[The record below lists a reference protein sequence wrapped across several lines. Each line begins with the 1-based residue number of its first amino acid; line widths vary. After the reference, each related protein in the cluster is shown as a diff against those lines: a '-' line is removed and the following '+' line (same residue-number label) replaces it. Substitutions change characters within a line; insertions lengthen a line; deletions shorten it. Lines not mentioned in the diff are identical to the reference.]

1 MFSFEEFAVL
11 AYDNP
16 NNKINV
22 LFTNLKDEPFEWQGI
37 FIIYNILANI
47 Y

>member
-16 NNKINV
+16 NNKTNV
-22 LFTNLKDEPFEWQGI
+22 LFTNLKDEPFEW
-37 FIIYNILANI
+37 
-47 Y
+47 

>member
-1 MFSFEEFAVL
+1 MMFLFEELSAL

-22 LFTNLKDEPFEWQGI
+22 LFTNLKDEPFEW
-37 FIIYNILANI
+37 
-47 Y
+47 